1 MSLDPDRALGLDPTE
16 RIMLTGPEATID
28 WARSIPDFGWYA
40 EVYAL
45 FLGDGH
51 VLLRAAW
58 LGSATTLDD
67 FATWPDFAL
76 GYTPAAGAAALRACA
91 AGLSVVVCDKA
102 VFPRDKTCGDGLTAS
117 ALRLLERLGLESNRI
132 GGWTRVGEV
141 VVRSPSGRTVEL
153 PLPGDGLFAA
163 VAPRLALDHALLEL
177 AARRGAEVRP
187 GAA

>member
-76 GYTPAAGAAALRACA
+76 GYTPAAGAAALVLLVCRPGEGTGPSPDDLAVYDLIRVAQA
-91 AGLSVVVCDKA
+91 AHDLPLLDVLLV
-102 VFPRDKTCGDGLTAS
+102 DGLGWSSLA
-117 ALRLLERLGLESNRI
+117 
-132 GGWTRVGEV
+132 GWT
-141 VVRSPSGRTVEL
+141 
-153 PLPGDGLFAA
+153 A
-163 VAPRLALDHALLEL
+163 
-177 AARRGAEVRP
+177 
-187 GAA
+187 